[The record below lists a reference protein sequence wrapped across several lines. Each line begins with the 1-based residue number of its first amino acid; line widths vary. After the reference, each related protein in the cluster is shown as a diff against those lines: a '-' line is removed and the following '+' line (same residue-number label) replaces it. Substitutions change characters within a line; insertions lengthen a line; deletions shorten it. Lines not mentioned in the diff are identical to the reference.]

1 VAVNIYQAVK
11 QAMQDL
17 IAPQLES
24 LRGDITAMGV
34 RVDALRAEMQTEFKT
49 VRTEM
54 QSEFKAVRTELRAEI
69 ETLRGEMGGLRG
81 EIGGLRGEIG
91 EVRGEIGE
99 VRGDVR
105 ALRAELNGLR
115 GETTANFSRLDER
128 LTIALD
134 VRERIVALEARLPR

>member
-24 LRGDITAMGV
+24 LRGEVTAVGAGV
-34 RVDALRAEMQTEFKT
+34 NALRG
-49 VRTEM
+49 EM
-54 QSEFKAVRTELRAEI
+54 QSEFKAVRTEFRADL
-69 ETLRGEMGGLRG
+69 ETFR
-81 EIGGLRGEIG
+81 G
-91 EVRGEIGE
+91 EVRADMAE
-99 VRGDVR
+99 VRGDVAEVRGEMAEMRGDLR

-115 GETTANFSRLDER
+115 GETSANLVRLDER